1 MRVHSP
7 PLSLPQLVVLTVQPT
22 QGQASRIQHM
32 LNVRITMVLFVEIST
47 EVFSVNSEKTVD
59 ILTDVQ
65 IVMGTIP

>member
-1 MRVHSP
+1 
-7 PLSLPQLVVLTVQPT
+7 
-22 QGQASRIQHM
+22 M

-65 IVMGTIP
+65 NVMGSIP